1 MAYRLVSRAANI
13 MGKKLKGFPLILD
26 QNSKV
31 VRSAQRYLTCLYRQ
45 GHSLAS
51 VYLYSSH
58 LIDFISQLEVDRL
71 HVSDVYDEYLEAYS
85 EAMQIRGCGKRYTAQ
100 LLGTVLMY
108 LEWMQA
114 RGLAN
119 LLIGEGAAYRIKIIK
134 TQKGISHKLTRPEKG
149 FRGRRSSVPCKESI
163 EIVQRN
169 GAKTQIVNDR
179 FELMVDWGAVCGL
192 RAKEI
197 CGLRI
202 ESLPTRSAAEKAIRA
217 SRNVDVTLFVTKGG
231 RSAVITASPLLVIK
245 TLNWVEVVRPE
256 IVDAVKERA
265 LRNGEKYEDVKE
277 VFISLKTGGALL
289 PGSLSNAVRNAFKHS
304 VAKQELIESDRVW
317 LHGLRSYM
325 VNTELRARDKAGQ
338 RNPENILRHQTR
350 HASIDSMQPYVQ
362 DRYDREFSD
371 GE

>member
-13 MGKKLKGFPLILD
+13 MGKELKGFPLILD

-45 GHSLAS
+45 GQSLAS

-134 TQKGISHKLTRPEKG
+134 THRTC
-149 FRGRRSSVPCKESI
+149 V
-163 EIVQRN
+163 
-169 GAKTQIVNDR
+169 
-179 FELMVDWGAVCGL
+179 
-192 RAKEI
+192 
-197 CGLRI
+197 
-202 ESLPTRSAAEKAIRA
+202 A
-217 SRNVDVTLFVTKGG
+217 S
-231 RSAVITASPLLVIK
+231 
-245 TLNWVEVVRPE
+245 
-256 IVDAVKERA
+256 
-265 LRNGEKYEDVKE
+265 
-277 VFISLKTGGALL
+277 
-289 PGSLSNAVRNAFKHS
+289 
-304 VAKQELIESDRVW
+304 
-317 LHGLRSYM
+317 
-325 VNTELRARDKAGQ
+325 
-338 RNPENILRHQTR
+338 
-350 HASIDSMQPYVQ
+350 
-362 DRYDREFSD
+362 
-371 GE
+371 